1 MRLSPSNLPVRYVNG
16 RPVRTALNSTIPTP
30 QDTQQTMRILMNAY
44 SVDATIGGGWAGL
57 VPAAFRRDSSR
68 VKWMSFKKGTGC
80 VVDSSCS
87 ARA

>member
-1 MRLSPSNLPVRYVNG
+1 
-16 RPVRTALNSTIPTP
+16 
-30 QDTQQTMRILMNAY
+30 MRILMNAY

-87 ARA
+87 VRA